1 MWTPNNISFHSLY
14 ISSIGVNCYKSVF
27 LLGIQKCQHKMFY
40 FSYSSVLASSLQQ
53 RSTVE
58 LARIICLRKTKDD
71 SRTFFSADCVQRQ
84 NIRENSTPFSNT
96 LDRQIRIKTIHR
108 KYIGT
113 QLPLINWHK
122 KLDEKTIFIYYN
134 QILTLRCIVDFF
146 SGFIG
151 IALLIILLIQKKKSN
166 ATCQLNWLNTIVNK
180 DVENDSM
187 SSTVFVANFLLSLLH
202 TLIVD
207 SGRPSWTASSQ
218 RRGLDT

>member
-1 MWTPNNISFHSLY
+1 MHVMWTPNNISFHSLY

-58 LARIICLRKTKDD
+58 LGRIICLRKTKDD

-84 NIRENSTPFSNT
+84 NFRENSTPFSNT

-122 KLDEKTIFIYYN
+122 KLDEKTIFIHYN

-146 SGFIG
+146 RVLL
-151 IALLIILLIQKKKSN
+151 ALLYWLYCWYKKKIKCN
-166 ATCQLNWLNTIVNK
+166 L
-180 DVENDSM
+180 
-187 SSTVFVANFLLSLLH
+187 STELAQYH
-202 TLIVD
+202 CK
-207 SGRPSWTASSQ
+207 Q
-218 RRGLDT
+218 RCWKRFHELDCICR